1 MTAVS
6 PSPQPATSTMVRFAL
21 RHSNLGRVAAVAAPV
36 AELGLFGV
44 LVVAGGIE
52 PESVAALLGLLWLLS
67 LGHSWFVFGGYYQV
81 GGGTLR
87 IVHGPWRREFALTDV
102 LRTRPLRTLD
112 RGPVIQLDL
121 AYGRKL
127 VLSPVEREAF
137 LAALDRHTAGWQGHS
152 NASRLTPL
160 R

>member
-6 PSPQPATSTMVRFAL
+6 PSLQPTTSTTLRFEL

-44 LVVAGGIE
+44 LVVVGGIE
-52 PESVAALLGLLWLLS
+52 TESVAALLGLLWLLS

-81 GGGTLR
+81 GNGTLR

-102 LRTRPLRTLD
+102 LRARPLRTLD

-137 LAALDRHTAGWQGHS
+137 LAALDRHPANRQGNS
-152 NASRLTPL
+152 NAPHLTPL